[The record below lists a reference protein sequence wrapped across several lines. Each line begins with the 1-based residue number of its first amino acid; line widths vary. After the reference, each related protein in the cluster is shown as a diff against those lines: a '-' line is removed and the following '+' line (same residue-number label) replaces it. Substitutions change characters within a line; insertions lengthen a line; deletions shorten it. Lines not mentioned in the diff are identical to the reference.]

1 MNQKKVN
8 ISELVL
14 HAKNDNSFF
23 EPLWREVYKLIAWW
37 ANRYTSNQGDR
48 LWDKDDLIQTG
59 YLALYDA
66 VQSYDS
72 AKGQFTTH
80 LGYYVRKHFADVIG
94 TRGGKGGKKRPEF
107 QAVSLD
113 EPLMGDDGDAVTRA
127 DLLEDAGANFE
138 QGFIESEA
146 VKQDFLKILEEIQKL
161 PDIQKRALMLTE
173 FDRLTYKETGEML
186 GIDEKSV
193 ASEKKRALQTIRK
206 SKAVKRI
213 VLDNKN
219 LYSHVGLD
227 LFLRTRISAVER
239 AILY

>member
-1 MNQKKVN
+1 M
-8 ISELVL
+8 
-14 HAKNDNSFF
+14 
-23 EPLWREVYKLIAWW
+23 
-37 ANRYTSNQGDR
+37 
-48 LWDKDDLIQTG
+48 
-59 YLALYDA
+59 
-66 VQSYDS
+66 
-72 AKGQFTTH
+72 
-80 LGYYVRKHFADVIG
+80 RKHFADVIG

-193 ASEKKRALQTIRK
+193 ASEKTELYEQLENQRQ
-206 SKAVKRI
+206 SKELYLKIKIYI
-213 VLDNKN
+213 VMWVLTC
-219 LYSHVGLD
+219 
-227 LFLRTRISAVER
+227 F
-239 AILY
+239 